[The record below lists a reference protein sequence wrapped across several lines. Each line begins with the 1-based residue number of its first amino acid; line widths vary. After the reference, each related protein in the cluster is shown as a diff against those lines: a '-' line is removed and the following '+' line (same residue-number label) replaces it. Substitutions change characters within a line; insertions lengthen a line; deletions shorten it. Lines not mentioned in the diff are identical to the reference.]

1 MYQITIKT
9 KYNVINLQV
18 EDYTTPKMQEIFDQ
32 PYIEEIRIENI
43 TKDQSEKTRKLTK
56 KE

>member
-18 EDYTTPKMQEIFDQ
+18 EDYTSPEVQEILEQ
-32 PYIEEIRIENI
+32 PYVEEIRIENI
-43 TKDQSEKTRKLTK
+43 TKDRSEKTRKLTK